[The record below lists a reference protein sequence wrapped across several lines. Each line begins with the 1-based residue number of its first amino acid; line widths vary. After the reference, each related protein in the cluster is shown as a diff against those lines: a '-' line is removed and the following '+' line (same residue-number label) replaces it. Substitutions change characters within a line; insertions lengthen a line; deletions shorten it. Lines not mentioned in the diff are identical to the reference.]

1 MEETKS
7 EDILHM
13 DSKIAEIEREK
24 ETLAQQVKRLIQAES
39 KLYEFQEELD
49 AQLKEYKDLYHLNR
63 KLTASLDMNQI
74 PAAAVEYVI
83 QNLNYE
89 RALFLQL
96 AEDTGT
102 YHVCAL
108 DGYYDDKER
117 NQVAELAIQ
126 QDAPFLVPLMAG
138 KEYLFCGADPEPGQ
152 EREYR
157 ARLRMEEYFVYP
169 LGGHPRPQAL
179 LAAGNTARHTEFY
192 RKVSASNGTLVS
204 MGNFTGL
211 ISSLIESYVSY
222 HKLEELSELLEQR
235 VKETVNE
242 ARQKDKILILQGRQA
257 VMGEMISNIAHQWRQ
272 PLNMLGLLAQD
283 LQMTKELGDLSK
295 EYVDCNVNKTMNI
308 IHQMSKTI
316 DDFRN
321 FFKPDKEKVLFKA
334 RESIEKTLSMLEG
347 SFKSLEIRTEVR
359 QSGDP
364 VISGYPG
371 EFTQVMLNIL
381 INARDALVSHKVARP
396 TITITI
402 NSNGDRTVVKIIDN
416 AGGISDEI
424 IDRIFEPYFTTK
436 GPEQGTGIGLFMC
449 KNIIEKNMEGVL
461 SARNVEEGAEFMI
474 ELQNAERRKQP
485 R

>member
-1 MEETKS
+1 
-7 EDILHM
+7 
-13 DSKIAEIEREK
+13 
-24 ETLAQQVKRLIQAES
+24 
-39 KLYEFQEELD
+39 
-49 AQLKEYKDLYHLNR
+49 
-63 KLTASLDMNQI
+63 
-74 PAAAVEYVI
+74 
-83 QNLNYE
+83 
-89 RALFLQL
+89 
-96 AEDTGT
+96 
-102 YHVCAL
+102 
-108 DGYYDDKER
+108 
-117 NQVAELAIQ
+117 
-126 QDAPFLVPLMAG
+126 
-138 KEYLFCGADPEPGQ
+138 
-152 EREYR
+152 
-157 ARLRMEEYFVYP
+157 
-169 LGGHPRPQAL
+169 
-179 LAAGNTARHTEFY
+179 
-192 RKVSASNGTLVS
+192 
-204 MGNFTGL
+204 
-211 ISSLIESYVSY
+211 
-222 HKLEELSELLEQR
+222 
-235 VKETVNE
+235 
-242 ARQKDKILILQGRQA
+242 
-257 VMGEMISNIAHQWRQ
+257 
-272 PLNMLGLLAQD
+272 
-283 LQMTKELGDLSK
+283 
-295 EYVDCNVNKTMNI
+295 MNI